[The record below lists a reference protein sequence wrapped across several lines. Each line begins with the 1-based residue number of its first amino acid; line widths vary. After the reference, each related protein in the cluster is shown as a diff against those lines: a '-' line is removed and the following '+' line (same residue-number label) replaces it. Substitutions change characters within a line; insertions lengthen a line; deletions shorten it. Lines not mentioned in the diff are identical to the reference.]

1 MFNHKIGK
9 QLIVNCEK
17 LETSVALLSNGK
29 LEEYL
34 MERHSD
40 VPMPGNIYLGKIVN
54 LEQKLQAAF
63 VDIGCE
69 KNAFLHYSD
78 MLTGADEALDKIIES
93 HPPVTPTAKNGA
105 VPRPKLCWILP

>member
-54 LEQKLQAAF
+54 LEQKLQELADKYGIEA
-63 VDIGCE
+63 VVSLLGIS
-69 KNAFLHYSD
+69 LSD
-78 MLTGADEALDKIIES
+78 
-93 HPPVTPTAKNGA
+93 
-105 VPRPKLCWILP
+105 

>member
-1 MFNHKIGK
+1 MNIFKNKPGK

-17 LETSVALLSNGK
+17 LETSVALLSSGK

-40 VPMPGNIYLGKIVN
+40 TPVPGNIYLGKIVN

-69 KNAFLHYSD
+69 KNAFLH
-78 MLTGADEALDKIIES
+78 
-93 HPPVTPTAKNGA
+93 
-105 VPRPKLCWILP
+105 